1 MNKILF
7 IDNNRILSDKLS
19 PYLSADKIII
29 EHSDSVADNMSR
41 ILSGSYCLILINIS
55 ACQEWTQFITDI
67 RKSSK
72 ILIIAVSGKINL
84 YDEITALRIGADD
97 FISTAIEPFEL
108 AAHIQAWIR
117 RYTQYSVPEVQN
129 NNIHEY
135 KELVINLSGRTVFR
149 NGKEIALTKT
159 EFNILDLFVRHSGQ
173 TLTKE
178 QIYSGVWNGE
188 YIYDDRNIIT
198 HIQRLRH
205 KIEDDPENP
214 KYIHTV
220 RGIGYQFHYQKK

>member
-19 PYLSADKIII
+19 PYLSTDKIII
-29 EHSDSVADNMSR
+29 EQSDSILDSMSR

-55 ACQEWTQFITDI
+55 ACQDWTQFITDI

-72 ILIIAVSGKINL
+72 IPIIAVSGKINI
-84 YDEITALRIGADD
+84 YDEIAALRIGADD
-97 FISTAIEPFEL
+97 FISTTLEPFEL

-129 NNIHEY
+129 SNIHEY

-159 EFNILDLFVRHSGQ
+159 EFNILDLFVRHNGQ

-220 RGIGYQFHYQKK
+220 RGIGYQFHYQNK